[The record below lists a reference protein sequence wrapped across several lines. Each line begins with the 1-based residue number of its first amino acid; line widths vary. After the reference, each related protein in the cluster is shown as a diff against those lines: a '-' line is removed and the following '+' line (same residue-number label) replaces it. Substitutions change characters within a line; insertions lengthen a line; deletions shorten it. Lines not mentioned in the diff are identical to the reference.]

1 MNLADWIS
9 DNAARTPDKA
19 AIRFDGRDVSYA
31 ELAALIER
39 LAAALAAS
47 GVERGACVAYLG
59 FNSPEMLALLFAC
72 ARTGALF
79 MPLNWRLA
87 APEHRQMLEDC
98 PPALF
103 FVEPQFV
110 AQTDAFRGALGA
122 ATLVS
127 FGAAGEGWI
136 SWTAFCRRAD
146 RPAPRDSQVGDDTPL
161 LICYTSGSTGKPKG
175 VVLTQRAL
183 ECNSANSADMHDL
196 TANDV
201 ILTTLPLFHVGGLNN
216 QTTPALQAGCTVVL
230 HPRFDAD
237 ATFDAIEQ
245 EGITLTVL
253 VPAQLDMMMAHR
265 RWASA
270 DFSRLRM
277 ITTGS
282 SIVPKHVIHAVHAK
296 GVPLVQVYGS
306 TETCPIAVYL
316 KAGDAMRKVGSTGKA
331 AAHCRLRIVGKFG
344 ADVLPGATG
353 EILIQGDN
361 VMAGYWNAPQA
372 TDAVLVDGWFH
383 TGDMGHQD
391 PEGYLYVDGR
401 SKDMIISGGEN
412 IYPAEIENLL
422 IESPDIAEASV
433 IGRPDERWG
442 EIVVAV
448 VVPKAD
454 HRVSSEQVMKLLEG
468 RIARY
473 KHPKEVIVVDA
484 LPKTAL
490 GKIRKEDVRR
500 MVAQTV
506 NPVRPEPV
514 EGPFDRLRANGSVPI
529 GGIYSDKRT

>member
-1 MNLADWIS
+1 MNVSDWI
-9 DNAARTPDKA
+9 DHNAGLRPDKA
-19 AIRFDGRDVSYA
+19 AIRFPGRDLSYA
-31 ELAALIER
+31 ALAALVER

-47 GVERGACVAYLG
+47 GVKRHDCVAYLG
-59 FNSPEMLALLFAC
+59 FNSPEMLALLFAS
-72 ARTGALF
+72 ARLGAMF

-98 PPALF
+98 PPALL
-103 FVEPQFV
+103 FVEPQYV
-110 AQTDAFRGALGA
+110 AQTDAFRNALGA
-122 ATLVS
+122 MTLVS
-127 FGAAGEGWI
+127 FGTAGPGWI
-136 SWTAFCRRAD
+136 SWANFCARAGG
-146 RPAPRDSQVGDDTPL
+146 PAPRDPEVGADDPL

-175 VVLTQRAL
+175 VLLTQRAL
-183 ECNSANSADMHDL
+183 ECNAANSADMHEM

-230 HPRFDAD
+230 HPKFDPD

-245 EGITLTVL
+245 DGITLTVL

-265 RWASA
+265 RWAGA
-270 DFSRLRM
+270 DFSSLRM

-282 SIVPKHVIHAVHAK
+282 TIVPRRVIHAVHAK

-316 KAGDAMRKVGSTGKA
+316 KAPDARRKVGSTGKA
-331 AAHCRLRIVGKFG
+331 AAHCQLRIVDNQG
-344 ADVLPGATG
+344 ADVKSGTTG
-353 EILIQGDN
+353 EIVVKGDN
-361 VMAGYWNAPQA
+361 VMIGYWKAPKITA
-372 TDAVLVDGWFH
+372 NVLVDGWFH

-391 PEGYLYVDGR
+391 DEGYLFVDGR
-401 SKDMIISGGEN
+401 SKEMIISGGEN

-422 IESPDIAEASV
+422 IECPDIAEASV

-448 VVPKAD
+448 VVPRAD
-454 HRVSSEQVMKLLEG
+454 RHFTGEQVLNLLEG

-473 KHPKEVIVVDA
+473 KHPKEVIVVEA

-490 GKIRKEDVRR
+490 GKIRKEDVRQ
-500 MVAQTV
+500 MVA
-506 NPVRPEPV
+506 
-514 EGPFDRLRANGSVPI
+514 RASSPQ
-529 GGIYSDKRT
+529 ST

>member
-1 MNLADWIS
+1 MSMADWIAR
-9 DNAARTPDKA
+9 NAGLTPDKT
-19 AIRFDGRDVSYA
+19 AIRFSGQELSYA
-31 ELAALIER
+31 ELAALIDR
-39 LAAALAAS
+39 LASALAAS
-47 GVERGACVAYLG
+47 GIKRGSCVAFLG
-59 FNSPEMLALLFAC
+59 FNSPEMLALLFAS
-72 ARTGALF
+72 ARLGALF

-98 PPALF
+98 PPALL
-103 FVEPQFV
+103 FVEPQYV
-110 AQTDAFRGALGA
+110 AQTDTLRDTLGGI
-122 ATLVS
+122 TLVS
-127 FGAAGEGWI
+127 FGPAGNGWI
-136 SWTAFCRRAD
+136 SWNDFLERAAG
-146 RPAPRDSQVGDDTPL
+146 PAPQDPQIGDDTPL

-175 VVLTQRAL
+175 VLLTQRAL
-183 ECNSANSADMHDL
+183 DCNAANSTDMHDL

-201 ILTTLPLFHVGGLNN
+201 ILNTLPLFHVGGLNN
-216 QTTPALQAGCTVVL
+216 LTTPGLKAGCSVVL
-230 HPRFDAD
+230 HPKFDAD

-270 DFSRLRM
+270 DFSSLRM

-282 SIVPKHVIHAVHAK
+282 TIVPKHVIHAVHAK

-331 AAHCRLRIVGKFG
+331 AAHCQLRIVEKFG
-344 ADVLPGATG
+344 ADVVPGATG
-353 EILIQGDN
+353 EILVKGDN
-361 VMAGYWNAPQA
+361 VMIGYWNAPQTTA
-372 TDAVLVDGWFH
+372 SVLVDGWFH

-391 PEGYLYVDGR
+391 EEGYLYVDGR
-401 SKDMIISGGEN
+401 SKEMIISGGEN

-454 HRVSSEQVMKLLEG
+454 RRVSSEQVMKLLEG

-473 KHPKEVIVVDA
+473 KHPKEVVVVDA

-490 GKIRKEDVRR
+490 GKVRKEDVRK
-500 MVAQTV
+500 MVS
-506 NPVRPEPV
+506 
-514 EGPFDRLRANGSVPI
+514 RAA
-529 GGIYSDKRT
+529 YSQ